1 MGLIHLFDPD
11 SVADNSAMILSLVM
25 SIALVF
31 LIMGALFES
40 FILPISIL
48 TTIPMAIFGAYWSLY
63 LTGTSFD
70 NIAAI
75 GLIVLVGVVVNNGIV
90 LIELVTRLRNEGMDR
105 LTAMI
110 ESWWQTSATYSDD
123 RHDHDRWLASN
134 GIRCWSQ
141 HIWYILY
148 ANGTCCGWWTLCW
161 NVTHLILCPI
171 ALSTDR

>member
-1 MGLIHLFDPD
+1 
-11 SVADNSAMILSLVM
+11 M

-90 LIELVTRLRNEGMDR
+90 LIELVTVCEMKV
-105 LTAMI
+105 
-110 ESWWQTSATYSDD
+110 
-123 RHDHDRWLASN
+123 
-134 GIRCWSQ
+134 
-141 HIWYILY
+141 
-148 ANGTCCGWWTLCW
+148 WTD
-161 NVTHLILCPI
+161 CP
-171 ALSTDR
+171 R